1 MEQNQSR
8 EGLVVVSVTF
18 SESIFNQ
25 TIKLGNLP
33 TSRCNPASCLTWVR
47 SLLDVVSIR
56 FKLSQKYGFVIL
68 LFASKFVVVKT
79 LTFSPRYHIG
89 ILLPKNQSSNPPQKL
104 RLVKILELET
114 KQRNK
119 QSNWFLA
126 WSSSKLKTDLYL
138 TLVSWSHQ
146 TRSPPLRSLLGDPR
160 SFPPTENKGFYY
172 CEQRTKEYKAKN
184 RNIRG
189 FYYCEQCGKEFRQ
202 TWGII

>member
-1 MEQNQSR
+1 MQS
-8 EGLVVVSVTF
+8 
-18 SESIFNQ
+18 SIM
-25 TIKLGNLP
+25 LNL
-33 TSRCNPASCLTWVR
+33 RLAKVR

-119 QSNWFLA
+119 QSNWFTNQSLFLLGKPFVFLA

-138 TLVSWSHQ
+138 TLVS
-146 TRSPPLRSLLGDPR
+146 
-160 SFPPTENKGFYY
+160 
-172 CEQRTKEYKAKN
+172 
-184 RNIRG
+184 
-189 FYYCEQCGKEFRQ
+189 
-202 TWGII
+202 